1 MGEKRTCARKEEE
14 RGVKRKEKK
23 KRGFLDV
30 PIVTRHKILDV
41 SPLAHQEISG
51 VVGLRLLDILCGVV
65 GLLRMPGACVGG
77 RFKKEV

>member
-1 MGEKRTCARKEEE
+1 
-14 RGVKRKEKK
+14 
-23 KRGFLDV
+23 V
-30 PIVTRHKILDV
+30 PMMTHHEILDV

-65 GLLRMPGACVGG
+65 GLLRMSRACVGG